1 MDETAAA
8 ASTDSPEQP
17 ATAPADA
24 PVDSSDPAA
33 DETAS
38 SAPAPAPEQPAPALA
53 EAPVDE
59 PKPAAQE
66 IAASAPAEAPA
77 EAAPAS
83 TDPAPLVEAPVKKRG
98 KAEAKPEE
106 DAEAAPVSPQE
117 AFKIVLPAFEGPLDL
132 LLHLIREHRVDIF
145 DIPISL
151 ITEKYLQALKA
162 MKELNLDIAGEFIL
176 MAATLAHIKSR
187 MLLPNPEEQPGA
199 DEEQSDPREE
209 LVKRLL
215 EYQKYKAAGEEL
227 GRADLLDREV
237 FTRRARLDQIPLGD
251 GEVGLVEV
259 SVFKLVEALDAT
271 LRNAKIH
278 VPHQVMFDRIS
289 LGDAISSLVERLK
302 TEPRTSFHTVLGE
315 VADRQKIV
323 VTFLALLEMCKLGLI
338 RVYQEEGQEDILIS
352 AKDPESLQPAE
363 IKDDYK

>member
-1 MDETAAA
+1 M
-8 ASTDSPEQP
+8 
-17 ATAPADA
+17 
-24 PVDSSDPAA
+24 
-33 DETAS
+33 
-38 SAPAPAPEQPAPALA
+38 A
-53 EAPVDE
+53 E
-59 PKPAAQE
+59 
-66 IAASAPAEAPA
+66 
-77 EAAPAS
+77 EAAPI
-83 TDPAPLVEAPVKKRG
+83 
-98 KAEAKPEE
+98 
-106 DAEAAPVSPQE
+106 SPQA
-117 AFKIVLPAFEGPLDL
+117 AFKITLPAFEGPLDL
-132 LLHLIREHRVDIF
+132 LLHLIREHRIDIF

-151 ITEKYLQALKA
+151 ITEKYLQALKV
-162 MKELNLDIAGEFIL
+162 MKDLNLDIAGEFIL

-199 DEEQSDPREE
+199 EEDQADPREE

-237 FTRRARLDQIPLGD
+237 FTRRARADQIPLSE

-259 SVFKLVEALDAT
+259 SVFKLVQALDDT

-278 VPHQVMFDRIS
+278 VPHQVIVDRIS
-289 LGDAISSLVERLK
+289 LGEAISTLVERLK
-302 TEPRTSFHTVLGE
+302 SEPRTSFHTVLGE

-338 RVYQEEGQEDILIS
+338 RVYQEVELGDILIS
-352 AKDPESLQPAE
+352 AKDPDSLEPSE